1 MPEDCEIKG
10 AVHETRLD
18 EIIRRL
24 DKIESNQEKNTNS
37 INDLKLKVDNGGVAV
52 KVFFAFGALVTFIL
66 SIIKLATIFKEMQ

>member
-1 MPEDCEIKG
+1 MTDDCHIKG

-24 DKIESNQEKNTNS
+24 DKIERNQENNTNN

-52 KVFFAFGALVTFIL
+52 KVFFAFGALITFIL
-66 SIIKLATIFKEMQ
+66 SIIKLVTVFKDMQ